1 MVGGDIDGI
10 LFLEIFLRM
19 ASSSSLFRSSRGLGK
34 SGFLVVVVVDSATV
48 VVDLCRPAVI
58 CGVNSISIV
67 DSAEVDTTELVVDPN
82 VVAVV
87 VVLLLLVVVVV
98 DVVKGVVDRV
108 VEATV
113 VVPRTM
119 FWYSFTIPFRLTISL
134 SRKPGVVVEDV
145 SAADDDDVTD
155 DEKFGRFS
163 ISVIADFPVVEVE
176 TEDDTEL
183 EVENSVEDLMGIMVV
198 FL

>member
-1 MVGGDIDGI
+1 M
-10 LFLEIFLRM
+10 
-19 ASSSSLFRSSRGLGK
+19 
-34 SGFLVVVVVDSATV
+34 
-48 VVDLCRPAVI
+48 CRPAVI

-67 DSAEVDTTELVVDPN
+67 DSAEVDTTELVVDPT

-119 FWYSFTIPFRLTISL
+119 FWYSFTIP
-134 SRKPGVVVEDV
+134 
-145 SAADDDDVTD
+145 
-155 DEKFGRFS
+155 
-163 ISVIADFPVVEVE
+163 
-176 TEDDTEL
+176 
-183 EVENSVEDLMGIMVV
+183 
-198 FL
+198 